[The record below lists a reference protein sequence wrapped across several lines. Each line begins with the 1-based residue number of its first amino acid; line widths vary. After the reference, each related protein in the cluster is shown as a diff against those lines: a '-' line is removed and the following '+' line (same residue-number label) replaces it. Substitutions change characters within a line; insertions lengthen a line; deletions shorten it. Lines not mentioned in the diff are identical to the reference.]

1 MKKLLAS
8 CLLITCAIYIVTAQQ
23 LSQTNPTG
31 PENTS
36 MNFIKVNLTSLL
48 IKNYLLQYERVL
60 SRSVSAAISFR
71 IMPETGLPYK
81 NQIINMADIT
91 EPDEKDIIENLL
103 MSNYAITPEVR
114 YYFGRKKY
122 GNGLYLSLFYQ
133 YGSYNF
139 NNIVF
144 DVEYEEGDGPTMDA
158 SADIKSHTGGLLF
171 GSQWSLGKYV
181 CLDWWILGPHFGV
194 SSGNAVALS
203 SYQLDLEEQQDF
215 RDEVNDAL
223 VDADI
228 PMLDYTISTSSDQIE
243 LDFDGP
249 WGGIRFGLS
258 LGVRF

>member
-8 CLLITCAIYIVTAQQ
+8 WLLVTCAIYVVTAQQ
-23 LSQTNPTG
+23 LSQTNPAG
-31 PENTS
+31 PEKTS
-36 MNFIKVNLTSLL
+36 MNFVKVNLTSLL
-48 IKNYLLQYERVL
+48 LKNYSLQYERVL
-60 SRSVSAAISFR
+60 SRSISAAISFR
-71 IMPETGLPYK
+71 IMPETGLPFK

-114 YYFGRKKY
+114 YYFGKKKY
-122 GNGLYLSLFYQ
+122 GNGLYLSLFYM
-133 YGSYNF
+133 YGSYNL

-144 DVEYEEGDGPTMDA
+144 DVEYEEGDGPTMDGT
-158 SADIKSHTGGLLF
+158 ADVKSHTGGLML
-171 GSQWSLGKYV
+171 GSQWSLGKYI

-194 SSGNAVALS
+194 SSGNAVALP

-228 PMLDYTISTSSDQIE
+228 PMLDYTISTSSDQIK